1 MKKQANTRVKYEYFK
16 TITVIWPGTR
26 MILFSSLQ
34 LEEMYCAYIILIF
47 FTFMS
52 DKDKTIFP
60 VTFLKKIKGQEKF
73 NNILM

>member
-1 MKKQANTRVKYEYFK
+1 
-16 TITVIWPGTR
+16 

-34 LEEMYCAYIILIF
+34 LEEMYCAYITLIF

-60 VTFLKKIKGQEKF
+60 VTFFKKIKGQEKF